1 MRLWLLAVFLF
12 CTVSLWAVVY
22 SQPFAAGHGF
32 AATQSGACDTSLTAA
47 DDTVNGNP
55 VNSVKTTCV
64 GRNDAPTSTW
74 KKALTWE
81 AMGVTA
87 GNNVTQVDGKYDH
100 AIIARSH
107 TSTPATGPLEIW
119 NSGDAATCMAS
130 DPEAQLV
137 YGSGTGGT
145 AWATRDATGAV
156 NVNAGCQA
164 STTTVT
170 VRLAIRPNTGN
181 NASASTQVNVDNLV
195 LTITE
200 VTPSGRS
207 RVILSRLEMEL
218 QAIVVD

>member
-1 MRLWLLAVFLF
+1 MSKLKLISAYLILGA
-12 CTVSLWAVVY
+12 VSLWAVTY
-22 SQPFAAGHGF
+22 SQPFAVGHGF
-32 AATQSGACDTSLTAA
+32 AATQAGACDTSLTDA

-55 VNSVKTTCV
+55 LNSVKTTCV

-74 KKALTWE
+74 KKALTWQ

-107 TSTPATGPLEIW
+107 TSTPATGPLQIFD
-119 NSGDAATCMAS
+119 SDDASSCMAS

-145 AWATRDATGAV
+145 AWATQNLTGAV

-170 VRLAIRPNTGN
+170 LRVAIRPNTGN
-181 NASASTQVNVDNLV
+181 NASATTQVNVDNLV
-195 LTITE
+195 LVITE

-207 RVILSRLEMEL
+207 RVIISRLEM
-218 QAIVVD
+218 

>member
-1 MRLWLLAVFLF
+1 MSKLKLISAYLILGAA
-12 CTVSLWAVVY
+12 SLWAVTY
-22 SQPFAAGHGF
+22 SQPFSSGHGF
-32 AATQSGACDTSLTAA
+32 AATQSGACDTSLTDA

-74 KKALTWE
+74 KKALTWQ

-100 AIIARSH
+100 AIITRTH

-119 NSGDAATCMAS
+119 NSGDTATCMAS
-130 DPEAQLV
+130 DPEALLQ
-137 YGSGTGGT
+137 YASGTGGT
-145 AWATRDATGAV
+145 SWATRDATGAV

-170 VRLAIRPNTGN
+170 VRVAIRPNTGN
-181 NASASTQVNVDNLV
+181 NASATTQVNVDNLV
-195 LTITE
+195 LVITE

-207 RVILSRLEMEL
+207 RVIISRLEF
-218 QAIVVD
+218 

>member
-1 MRLWLLAVFLF
+1 MKKYFLAVLMLSAL
-12 CTVSLWAVVY
+12 SLWAVTY

-32 AATQSGACDTSLTAA
+32 AATQSGACDTSLTDA
-47 DDTVNGNP
+47 DDATNGNP
-55 VNSVKTTCV
+55 AASVKTTCV

-81 AMGVTA
+81 AMGVTS

-107 TSTPATGPLEIW
+107 ASTPATGPLEIW
-119 NSGDAATCMAS
+119 NSADTATCMAS
-130 DPEAQLV
+130 DPEALLQ
-137 YGSGTGGT
+137 YASGTGGT

-156 NVNAGCQA
+156 AVNAGCQA

-170 VRLAIRPNTGN
+170 VRGAIRPNTGN
-181 NASASTQVNVDNLV
+181 NASATTQVNVDNLV

-207 RVILSRLEMEL
+207 RVIISRLELE
-218 QAIVVD
+218 